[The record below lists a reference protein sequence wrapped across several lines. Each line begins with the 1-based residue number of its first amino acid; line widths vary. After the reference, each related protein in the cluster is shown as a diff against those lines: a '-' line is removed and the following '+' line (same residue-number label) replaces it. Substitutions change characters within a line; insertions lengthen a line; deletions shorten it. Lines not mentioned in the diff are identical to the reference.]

1 MRTYNTPIQALL
13 YYIRHT
19 LSSIK
24 LIIKRKLNE
33 IDPQA
38 LKIEGV
44 GVWSKC
50 RPHTIEYYLYIHYFF
65 KRYKM
70 ETLSITNCPTSD
82 CNSKKIYKIKWKP
95 YDEQLYRCRDC
106 KTTWSKSTRYCNTCK
121 DVAIY
126 CKCYEDFF

>member
-50 RPHTIEYYLYIHYFF
+50 CPHTIEYF
-65 KRYKM
+65 
-70 ETLSITNCPTSD
+70 
-82 CNSKKIYKIKWKP
+82 
-95 YDEQLYRCRDC
+95 
-106 KTTWSKSTRYCNTCK
+106 
-121 DVAIY
+121 V
-126 CKCYEDFF
+126 